1 MNGLTSKG
9 MRVLL
14 LVYSIFFGVYGLLHI
29 VSPELVG
36 AKDPA
41 IERVLGAAALA
52 FAIGALLA
60 YLERTWEKVRLLV
73 LTLAV
78 WMGLYT
84 LTMVWGLVTGEI
96 IAMAWGPALIGAVFA
111 VLLIVLY
118 IREKRIQSQ
127 QAGP

>member
-60 YLERTWEKVRLLV
+60 YLERSWEKIRIVV
-73 LTLAV
+73 LTQAV

-118 IREKRIQSQ
+118 IRENRLQSQ
-127 QAGP
+127 QAGT

>member
-60 YLERTWEKVRLLV
+60 YLERTWEKVRILV
-73 LTLAV
+73 LTLAI